1 VIAGASKD
9 IEQLLNDILPTQICT
24 FIDNIQPINTSD
36 TASDKVANTASNT
49 ASDIVADTASHTVPA
64 DRASDIVSDT
74 DSDIV
79 ADTSSH
85 TVPADRTSET
95 VADTASDIAFDTAS
109 DTVSA
114 DKASDTISDTVADTA
129 YDAASENVS
138 ADKASDTVADTAY
151 EAGSGKYDLKIS
163 SSVIQGDRG
172 NLSSENSPFFDLEL
186 ENYFSKS
193 LRVISKPAN
202 SKSLENEV
210 IALEMSPKDKSSQS
224 VENICESADL
234 ESADLKLQKFS
245 ELK

>member
-1 VIAGASKD
+1 MIAGASKD

-36 TASDKVANTASNT
+36 TASDIVANTAS
-49 ASDIVADTASHTVPA
+49 DTA
-64 DRASDIVSDT
+64 
-74 DSDIV
+74 SDIV

-95 VADTASDIAFDTAS
+95 VADTASVIASDTAS
-109 DTVSA
+109 NIASA
-114 DKASDTISDTVADTA
+114 DKATETISDSVADTA

-151 EAGSGKYDLKIS
+151 EAGYGKYNLKIS

-172 NLSSENSPFFDLEL
+172 NLSSENSPFSDLEL
-186 ENYFSKS
+186 ENYLSKS

-210 IALEMSPKDKSSQS
+210 IALEVSPKDNSSQS

-234 ESADLKLQKFS
+234 ESAELKLQKFS

>member
-1 VIAGASKD
+1 MIAGASKD

-36 TASDKVANTASNT
+36 TASDIVANTAS
-49 ASDIVADTASHTVPA
+49 DTA
-64 DRASDIVSDT
+64 
-74 DSDIV
+74 SDIV

-95 VADTASDIAFDTAS
+95 VADTASVIASDTAS
-109 DTVSA
+109 NIASA
-114 DKASDTISDTVADTA
+114 DKATETISDSVADTA

-172 NLSSENSPFFDLEL
+172 NLSSENSPFSDLEL
-186 ENYFSKS
+186 ENYLSKS

-210 IALEMSPKDKSSQS
+210 IALEVSPKDNSSQS

-234 ESADLKLQKFS
+234 ESAELKLQKFS